1 MNDFIKTLIARRS
14 IRAYLPEQ
22 VREED
27 LAQILEAGTYAACGK
42 GAQSGKIV
50 VVQDKPTLTLLE
62 RLNAAA
68 KGKPDAKPFNGAP
81 MVCVVLADTS
91 IPTYLEDGSLIMGN
105 LMAAAHSLGVGSCW
119 IHRAREEFASDEGK
133 ALRKRWGI
141 EGDWIGVGHCILGYA
156 AEPAA
161 PAKPRKA
168 DYIVRV

>member
-68 KGKPDAKPFNGAP
+68 MGKPDAKPFYGAP

-119 IHRAREEFASDEGK
+119 DPPGQKGLRHGRRQGPAEKVGHQRKLCRRGPLHPGLSGTRPGGK
-133 ALRKRWGI
+133 APQG
-141 EGDWIGVGHCILGYA
+141 
-156 AEPAA
+156 
-161 PAKPRKA
+161 
-168 DYIVRV
+168 